1 MGKYNFD
8 TTINRIKTY
17 SARWCVSEGEL
28 PLDIADMD
36 FLVMPEI
43 EKAIKSRA
51 EQACYG

>member
-8 TTINRIKTY
+8 TTINRIKTC
-17 SARWCVSEGEL
+17 SARWCVNEGEL

-51 EQACYG
+51 EHTPY